1 MEWRELHWPRPLAA
15 PAALGLLRA
24 LAADDHRGPL
34 IWEARTEAGHT
45 RHLLGAEG
53 TDLSGT
59 LSLIRRLI
67 PDVAITDLVEPRQE
81 VERAG
86 RVQIR
91 RPSLNLSLE
100 TSDESLRAL
109 LAALSGAT
117 GKDDVLVVQVML
129 GRGQA
134 PEILPPNAADPSTSW
149 MDLLTTGPRKATSFS
164 RARLE
169 GKLAQYRFRA
179 VARIGISSTSPVR
192 RRLLVHSALAALRT
206 LQSSGT
212 TISLASKKPENLDT
226 ARVPLRQP
234 LRLTPEEAL
243 ALLAWPVGEADLP
256 GLPPA
261 HPRLISPP
269 KIYKVPKER
278 VFALSTAP
286 GPETC
291 VGIGIEDSLRH
302 THIYGPT
309 GAGKSTLMLHLIA
322 ADIQAG
328 RSVVVID
335 PKRDLG
341 TDVLTLVPED
351 RHGDVVV
358 IDPTLPNPVGVNPI
372 ANAGDDAA
380 LVADNVLAIFKGLF
394 PSEFGPLT
402 SDTLH
407 ASLLTLAANPGSA
420 LTDLPSLLTDPTFRR
435 NALRAVDDPVLQG
448 FWAQFDAKSS
458 GQQAAA
464 ISPVLTR
471 LRQFILRP
479 GLRAVLDQPEPRFA
493 LEDIVTKPRI
503 VVVTLNK
510 GVLGPK
516 AAELLGS
523 LVVSQL
529 WQLILRRASV
539 PQSERTPISIYLDEA
554 QSFLHLDSDLG
565 EALEQSRS
573 LGAAWHLAHQH
584 RAQFPDKLLKGI
596 DANARNKIIFGLE
609 DEHAHQAA
617 RTTGL
622 SAEDFSRLP
631 PYEIYTSLQNKGRRT
646 GWFSAR
652 VLPPP
657 KMVASTDAVIAESQ
671 ARYGRIETP
680 PVQLKLPLDFHDD
693 EPLGRRKRSH
703 S

>member
-1 MEWRELHWPRPLAA
+1 MEWRELHWPRPLST

-34 IWEARTEAGHT
+34 IWEARAEAGHT
-45 RHLLGAEG
+45 RYLLGAEG

-59 LSLIRRLI
+59 LTLIRRLI
-67 PDVAITDLVEPRQE
+67 PDVAITDLTAPRAE

-91 RPSLNLSLE
+91 RPNLNLSLE

-117 GKDDVLVVQVML
+117 GKDDVLVVQVVL
-129 GRGQA
+129 GRGHA

-149 MDLLTTGPRKATSFS
+149 VDLLTTGPKKATSSS

-179 VARIGISSTSPVR
+179 VARVGISSASPVR
-192 RRLLVHSALAALRT
+192 RRLLVHAALAALRT

-212 TISLASKKPENLDT
+212 TISLTSKKPENLDA

-261 HPRLISPP
+261 HPRLIPPP
-269 KIYKVPKER
+269 KTYRAPRER

-309 GAGKSTLMLHLIA
+309 GSGKSTLMLHLIA

-358 IDPTLPNPVGVNPI
+358 IDPTLPNPVGINPF
-372 ANAGDDAA
+372 ANAGEDAA

-420 LTDLPSLLTDPTFRR
+420 LTDLPSLLTDPTYRR
-435 NALRAVDDPVLQG
+435 SALRAVDDPVLQG

-464 ISPVLTR
+464 VSPVLTR

-479 GLRAVLDQPEPRFA
+479 GLRAVVDQSEPRFA

-539 PQSERTPISIYLDEA
+539 PQSKRTPISIYLDEA

-622 SAEDFSRLP
+622 TAEDFSRLP
-631 PYEIYTSLQNKGRRT
+631 PYEIYTSLQNQGRRT

-657 KMVASTDAVIAESQ
+657 KMVASADAVIAESQ
-671 ARYGRIETP
+671 ARYGRIQTP
-680 PVQLKLPLDFHDD
+680 PVQLELPLDFRDD
-693 EPLGRRKRSH
+693 EPLGRRKRGS